1 MKCPICG
8 SENVERVEV
17 DIGVGIQVGPWQCH
31 ADPCVWQEYDDIV
44 DASFDESKTGSND
57 HRALSAAC
65 DFAVQAETTL
75 ALVEAAVRH
84 LSDSGVDVD
93 SLPLDRSLLD
103 DIERVIFAD
112 DPESEADRIAQEHSD
127 LAWSMVE
134 P

>member
-8 SENVERVEV
+8 GENVERVEV
-17 DIGVGIQVGPWQCH
+17 D
-31 ADPCVWQEYDDIV
+31 DDIV

-57 HRALSAAC
+57 HRAL
-65 DFAVQAETTL
+65 FVAVKLGYTSPTDL
-75 ALVEAAVRH
+75 ALVGAAVRH

-127 LAWSMVE
+127 SDLAWSMVE